1 MKIDLPQNLDLKQK
15 LEILAKWMK
24 NYHAYNSDMYT
35 GALESAVARGREQT
49 IQYIGNLLEEILT
62 MDDEQI
68 KNELE
73 NKI

>member
-24 NYHAYNSDMYT
+24 NYQAYNEYT

>member
-24 NYHAYNSDMYT
+24 NYHLTTSSMHT

-73 NKI
+73 N